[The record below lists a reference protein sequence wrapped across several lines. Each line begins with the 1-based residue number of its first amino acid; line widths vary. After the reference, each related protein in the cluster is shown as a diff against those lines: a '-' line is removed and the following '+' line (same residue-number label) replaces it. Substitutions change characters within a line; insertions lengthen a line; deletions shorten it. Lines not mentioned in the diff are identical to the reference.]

1 VNYLPPTIWQRKDKP
16 CKHIFGPPSKDRLK
30 INNKFA
36 GEILATVTRG
46 GIAESLHLGHLI
58 VLNADGSTYLSKGSP
73 ELPIFPRSAVK
84 SLQASAMLKAGLT
97 VSDGELAII
106 CASHSGAQSHIDL
119 VIKMLEKRDIPVL
132 ALKNS
137 VDKPLGEK
145 EKIAWGEK
153 SASQLAQNCSG
164 KHAGMLITCK
174 QNGWDM
180 ATYLDINHPLQIAI
194 KNEIEELAGEKVS
207 EVSIDGCGA
216 PLFALSLIGLA
227 RSISNLV
234 KSNEAVHK
242 QIVTACTTYPELVA
256 GEGRLTTRMMKA
268 VPGLFMKEGAE
279 GIEVCAL
286 ADGRVIAIK
295 IIDGSWRPVAPI
307 IMEIFKRWGVVM
319 PDESVKIYGGSSVI
333 GEVIANI

>member
-1 VNYLPPTIWQRKDKP
+1 V
-16 CKHIFGPPSKDRLK
+16 K

-36 GEILATVTRG
+36 GEILATVTRSG
-46 GIAESLHLGHLI
+46 TAESLHLGHLI

-97 VSDGELAII
+97 VSDEELAII
-106 CASHSGAQSHIDL
+106 CSSHSGNQSHINL
-119 VIKMLEKRDIPVL
+119 VIKMLEKRDIPVS

-145 EKIAWGEK
+145 EKIAWGKK

-216 PLFALSLIGLA
+216 PLFAISLIGLA
-227 RSISNLV
+227 RAISNLV
-234 KSNEAVHK
+234 KSKDELYQ
-242 QIVTACTTYPELVA
+242 QIVSACTKYPELVA
-256 GEGRLTTRMMKA
+256 GDGRLTTRMMQA

-279 GIEVCAL
+279 GVQVCAL
-286 ADGRVIAIK
+286 RDGRVIAIK

-307 IMEIFKRWGVVM
+307 IMEIFSRWGVKV
-319 PDESVKIYGGSSVI
+319 PDESVKIYGGGSVI
-333 GEVIANI
+333 GEVFANI

>member
-1 VNYLPPTIWQRKDKP
+1 MSYKLI
-16 CKHIFGPPSKDRLK
+16 CGHHLKDRLK

-73 ELPIFPRSAVK
+73 DLPIFPRSAVK

-97 VSDGELAII
+97 VSDEELAII
-106 CASHSGAQSHIDL
+106 CASHSGSQSHIDL
-119 VIKMLEKRDIPVL
+119 VIKLLEKRDIPIS
-132 ALKNS
+132 ALKNA
-137 VDKPLGEK
+137 VDKPLGER

-164 KHAGMLITCK
+164 KHAGMLITCQ

-180 ATYLDINHPLQIAI
+180 ATYLEMNHPLQVAI
-194 KNEIEELAGEKVS
+194 KNEIESLAGEKVS
-207 EVSIDGCGA
+207 ASTFDGCGS
-216 PLFALSLIGLA
+216 PLFAVSLIGLA
-227 RSISNLV
+227 KSISNLV
-234 KSNEAVHK
+234 KSNEAAHK
-242 QIVTACTTYPELVA
+242 QIVTACTTFPELVA
-256 GEGRLTTRMMKA
+256 GEGRLTTRMMRA
-268 VPGLFMKEGAE
+268 VLGLFMKEGAE

-286 ADGRVIAIK
+286 PDGRVIAIK

-319 PDESVKIYGGSSVI
+319 PDEGVKIYGGTSVI

>member
-1 VNYLPPTIWQRKDKP
+1 V
-16 CKHIFGPPSKDRLK
+16 K

-36 GEILATVTRG
+36 GEILATITRS
-46 GIAESLHLGHLI
+46 GIAESLHLGHLM
-58 VLNADGSTYLSKGSP
+58 VLNSDGSTYLSKGSP
-73 ELPIFPRSAVK
+73 DLPIFPRSAVK
-84 SLQASAMLKAGLT
+84 SLQASAMLRAGLT
-97 VSDGELAII
+97 VSDEELAMM
-106 CASHSGAQSHIDL
+106 CASHSGNQSHINL
-119 VIKMLEKRDIPVL
+119 VIKMLEKRDIPIS

-153 SASQLAQNCSG
+153 SPSQLAQNCSG
-164 KHAGMLITCK
+164 KHVGMLITCK

-180 ATYLDINHPLQIAI
+180 ATYLDLTHPLQIAI

-207 EVSIDGCGA
+207 AVSIDGCGA

-256 GEGRLTTRMMKA
+256 GEGRLTTRMMSA

-307 IMEIFKRWGVVM
+307 IMEIFKRWGVVT
-319 PDESVKIYGGSSVI
+319 PDESVKIYGGGSVI

>member
-1 VNYLPPTIWQRKDKP
+1 LKERV
-16 CKHIFGPPSKDRLK
+16 K

-46 GIAESLHLGHLI
+46 GVAESLHLGHLI

-73 ELPIFPRSAVK
+73 DLPIFPRSAVK

-97 VSDGELAII
+97 VSDEELAIT

-119 VIKMLEKRDIPVL
+119 VIKMLEKRDIPISML
-132 ALKNS
+132 RNA

-145 EKIAWGEK
+145 EKIAWGDK

-174 QNGWDM
+174 QSGWDM
-180 ATYLDINHPLQIAI
+180 KTYLDLDHPLQVAI

-207 EVSIDGCGA
+207 ASTFDGCGA
-216 PLFALSLIGLA
+216 PLFAISLTGLA

-234 KSNEAVHK
+234 KSNGPGHK
-242 QIVTACTTYPELVA
+242 QIVTACATYPELVA

-286 ADGRVIAIK
+286 PDGRVIAIK

-319 PDESVKIYGGSSVI
+319 PDESVKIYGGTSVI

>member
-1 VNYLPPTIWQRKDKP
+1 V
-16 CKHIFGPPSKDRLK
+16 K

-36 GEILATVTRG
+36 GEILATVTRS

-58 VLNADGSTYLSKGSP
+58 VLNAGGSIYLSKGSP

-97 VSDGELAII
+97 VSDEELAII
-106 CASHSGAQSHIDL
+106 CASHSGNQSHIDL
-119 VIKMLEKRDIPVL
+119 VIKMLEKRDISIST
-132 ALKNS
+132 LKNS

-153 SASQLAQNCSG
+153 SPSQLAQNCSG
-164 KHAGMLITCK
+164 KHAGMLITCQ

-180 ATYLDINHPLQIAI
+180 ATYLDLNHPLQIAI

-207 EVSIDGCGA
+207 AVSIDGCGA
-216 PLFALSLIGLA
+216 PLFAISLVGLA
-227 RSISNLV
+227 RSISNV
-234 KSNEAVHK
+234 VTSNEAAHQ

-256 GEGRLTTRMMKA
+256 GEGRLTTRMMRA

-286 ADGRVIAIK
+286 PDGRVIAIK
-295 IIDGSWRPVAPI
+295 IIDGSWRPIAPI

-319 PDESVKIYGGSSVI
+319 PDESVKIYGGGSVI
-333 GEVIANI
+333 GEIIANI

>member
-1 VNYLPPTIWQRKDKP
+1 L
-16 CKHIFGPPSKDRLK
+16 KDRLK

-46 GIAESLHLGHLI
+46 GISESLHLGHLI
-58 VLNADGSTYLSKGSP
+58 VLNTDGSIYLSKGSP

-97 VSDGELAII
+97 VNDEELAII
-106 CASHSGAQSHIDL
+106 CASHSGSQSHIDL
-119 VIKMLEKRDIPVL
+119 VIKILEKRDIPIS
-132 ALKNS
+132 ALKNA

-145 EKIAWGEK
+145 EKITWGENA
-153 SASQLAQNCSG
+153 ASQLAQNCSG
-164 KHAGMLITCK
+164 KHAGMLITCQ

-180 ATYLDINHPLQIAI
+180 AKYLEMNHPLQVAI

-207 EVSIDGCGA
+207 ASTFDGCGA
-216 PLFALSLIGLA
+216 PLFAISLTGLA

-234 KSNEAVHK
+234 KSNESVHK

-286 ADGRVIAIK
+286 SDGRVIAIK

-307 IMEIFKRWGVVM
+307 IMEIFKKWGISM
-319 PDESVKIYGGSSVI
+319 PDESVKIYGGTSVI